1 MKKEVLTRRN
11 TLLSQIKC
19 CIDKNLNPAKVKV
32 IDPTKDNFD
41 ELILNELKTLD
52 ELSISNSYYYWALS
66 VSKNEDLELHFFKNL
81 IPVLLIIILILVW
94 KLWTYRLFLMSI
106 RLTYVRQCFTETEDW
121 CWQVVRQAV
130 KEAFKNNM
138 YHQHNE
144 NNC

>member
-52 ELSISNSYYYWALS
+52 ELSISNSYYY
-66 VSKNEDLELHFFKNL
+66 
-81 IPVLLIIILILVW
+81 
-94 KLWTYRLFLMSI
+94 
-106 RLTYVRQCFTETEDW
+106 
-121 CWQVVRQAV
+121 
-130 KEAFKNNM
+130 
-138 YHQHNE
+138 
-144 NNC
+144 